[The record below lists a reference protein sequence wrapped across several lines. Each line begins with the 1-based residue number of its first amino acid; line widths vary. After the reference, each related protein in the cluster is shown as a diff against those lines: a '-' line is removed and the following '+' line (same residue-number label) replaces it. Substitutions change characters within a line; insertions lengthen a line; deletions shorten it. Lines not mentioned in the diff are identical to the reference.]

1 MRPVRVLACVRRL
14 LLVVGVAFAVLPVGS
29 ALADTTIGAVGGE
42 FDPRLGPCPGNVV
55 LADMTYVVPNGGGS
69 ITSFSFQVGFAG
81 QQLDFL
87 VLQPAGDNNYTVE
100 GHTGVVTLPD
110 TPVATF
116 TNPGGIPVQGGE
128 ILGMWFPDQQPVE
141 PGVPPQGGLV
151 GCARAAV
158 PGNGGILATDFGVA
172 DPINGE
178 TISFGGPDIN
188 DNLNESA
195 NLQTGG
201 SGSPSPRTKD
211 QCRSGGWR
219 TFGQFKNHGDCVSFV
234 ATGGKNP
241 PSGP

>member
-55 LADMTYVVPNGGGS
+55 LADMTYVVPSGGGF

-87 VLQPAGDNNYTVE
+87 VLRPAGDNYTVV
-100 GHTGVVTLPD
+100 GHTGLVTLPN

-116 TNPGGIPVQGGE
+116 TVGSLPVQGGD
-128 ILGMWFPDQQPVE
+128 ILGMWFPDQQPGE

-151 GCARAAV
+151 ACARAAG

-172 DPINGE
+172 DPNNGE
-178 TISFGGPDIN
+178 TISFGDPDIN
-188 DNLNESA
+188 DDLNESA
-195 NLQTGG
+195 NLVT
-201 SGSPSPRTKD
+201 PSRD
-211 QCRSGGWR
+211 QCRNGGWR
-219 TFGQFKNHGDCVSFV
+219 NFGQFKHQGDCMSFV

-241 PSGP
+241 PSGS